1 MNGGIL
7 AASKKSPNTKKTKM
21 GFYQQYKT
29 LTMIDDFDAS
39 KIVFDK
45 PRDEEVGGNK
55 HIKGKR
61 IRIGYMNP
69 EGRVCELIIPTEK
82 LYAHQGVIGR
92 TPYDKKTEDII
103 GYDLPI
109 SLYKRDG
116 DPSGR
121 DRKFVS
127 IFRQI
132 IDTTKDHVVEVKK
145 QIGQAHLEKVMLYKW
160 DNMLYEK
167 KDEAGEPVNDFGP
180 TLYAKLMYMRERN
193 ALLTKL
199 VDKHGQPLELDDVV
213 NKPCDVIACVKFES
227 IYVNANGCS
236 LQVKV
241 AEAILDM
248 RDAAPNDNL
257 LLSKFIQPSAKIEAP
272 EVSTS
277 TTSIDVNGDDDEMLT
292 EADDMMAQPAVVGAA
307 ELISDASDYEDGGPT
322 PPMSPPATP
331 PPPAAA
337 VPTAPTAPT
346 KKRPAVRKMSVAAK

>member
-1 MNGGIL
+1 
-7 AASKKSPNTKKTKM
+7 
-21 GFYQQYKT
+21 
-29 LTMIDDFDAS
+29 MIDDFDVS

-127 IFRQI
+127 IFRNI
-132 IDTTKDHVVEVKK
+132 IDTAKNHVVEVKK
-145 QIGQAHLEKVMLYKW
+145 QIGQSHLEKVMLYKW

-193 ALLTKL
+193 VLLTKL
-199 VDKHGQPLELDDVV
+199 VDKHGQPLELDNVV

-227 IYVNANGCS
+227 VYVNANGCS
-236 LQVKV
+236 LQVKL

-248 RDAAPNDNL
+248 RDSAPNDNL
-257 LLSKFIQPSAKIEAP
+257 LLSKFIEPSLNVEP
-272 EVSTS
+272 QTVPNTN
-277 TTSIDVNGDDDEMLT
+277 TNDDLGDNGDDDEMLT
-292 EADDMMAQPAVVGAA
+292 EADDMMVHPVPATNDA
-307 ELISDASDYEDGGPT
+307 EQLISDASDYEDGGTT
-322 PPMSPPATP
+322 PPLLSPPATP
-331 PPPAAA
+331 SLPPQDIPVAPAA
-337 VPTAPTAPT
+337 PAPTR
-346 KKRPAVRKMSVAAK
+346 KRPAVRKIAAAVK